1 MSMQNVSTQVP
12 NDNSTSQPL
21 VRPLY
26 VVLGILG
33 VLLITGLFIWGI
45 VWLAQS
51 HAASIEAIRDIFIIF
66 LALETCLFGIVFII
80 LLVMVIRLVNMLEF
94 EIKPLLEKTNDTVGT
109 LRGTTQFVSQ
119 NVVQP
124 VTRARVQAAGV
135 TRALKVLFGN
145 PKNNLED

>member
-1 MSMQNVSTQVP
+1 MSMQNVSTQIP
-12 NDNSTSQPL
+12 NDSSTSQPL

-26 VVLGILG
+26 VVLGIVG

>member
-1 MSMQNVSTQVP
+1 MSMQNISTQIP
-12 NDNSTSQPL
+12 NEGSTKQPL

-26 VVLGILG
+26 VVLGVLG
-33 VLLITGLFIWGI
+33 VLLIAGLLIWGI
-45 VWLAQS
+45 IWLAQGHS
-51 HAASIEAIRDIFIIF
+51 ADIEAVRDIFIIF
-66 LALETCLFGIVFII
+66 LALESCLFGIAFLI

-124 VTRARVQAAGV
+124 VTRLRVQTAGV
-135 TRALKVLFGN
+135 TQAIKVLFGN

>member
-1 MSMQNVSTQVP
+1 MSMQTVSTHIP
-12 NDNSTSQPL
+12 NESSTNKPL

-26 VVLGILG
+26 VVLGVLG
-33 VLLITGLFIWGI
+33 VLLIVGLFIWGI
-45 VWLAQS
+45 VWLAQG
-51 HAASIEAIRDIFIIF
+51 HANSIEAVRDIFIIF
-66 LALETCLFGIVFII
+66 LALESCLFGVAFII

-94 EIKPLLEKTNDTVGT
+94 EIKPLLEKTNDTVST
-109 LRGTTQFVSQ
+109 LRGTTKFVSQ

-135 TRALKVLFGN
+135 TKALKVLFGN